1 MQNNF
6 TIVTGLWNLE
16 RGGLEGW
23 AKRDFHHYKSK
34 FFELLETDVPM
45 VIWIPE
51 DLRKEVEEIRQWKP
65 TSIQIKNVEDFKTWN
80 PFFDK
85 IQEIRNRPS
94 WKNFAGWLS
103 ESPQAALEFYNPMM
117 FTKMFMVNDSAILNP
132 FNTDY
137 FFWVDGGLINTVPK
151 GYFTKDEVLKNLPRF
166 VIKHNDKFIQ
176 ISYPYTANE
185 EIHGFERKAM
195 ASYCG
200 VDFVDYVCRG
210 GFFGGEKNRIHEING
225 LYYTIMA
232 KTLAEG
238 YMGADECL
246 LTILSHQY
254 PELTHHFQVEGN
266 GLVWPFFEE
275 LKNYSSETLR
285 SDSIILN
292 PENSALYVIGFN
304 SPAQFKTLIDSMLE
318 YDPNFIHKPQKFL
331 LDNSTDLSTTP
342 EYLNLCKEYGFNHIK
357 KENLGICGGRQW
369 IAEHA
374 EEEGFDF
381 YFFFEDD
388 MFFFPESG
396 ETCRNGFNRY
406 VFGLYEK
413 SLEIIKK
420 FEFDF
425 LKLNYSEFYGDNGTQ
440 WSWYNVPQCIRD
452 KFFPEK
458 PNLPQMGQDPNAPRT
473 LFKNIRSHK
482 GISFVDGDVY
492 YCNWPQ
498 IVSKIGNRKMFLT
511 EKWEKPYEQTW
522 MSYMFQETKAGNLN
536 PGLLLLTPTEHNRF
550 HHYDGKL
557 RKES

>member
-16 RGGLEGW
+16 REGLEGW
-23 AKRDFHHYKSK
+23 AKRDFHDYKSK

-51 DLRKEVEEIRQWKP
+51 DLRKEVEEIRQWNP

-137 FFWVDGGLINTVPK
+137 FFWVDGGLINTVSK

-246 LTILSHQY
+246 FTILSHRY

-275 LKNYSSETLR
+275 LKNYSGETLR
-285 SDSIILN
+285 SDSTILN
-292 PENSALYVIGFN
+292 PENTAL
-304 SPAQFKTLIDSMLE
+304 
-318 YDPNFIHKPQKFL
+318 
-331 LDNSTDLSTTP
+331 
-342 EYLNLCKEYGFNHIK
+342 
-357 KENLGICGGRQW
+357 
-369 IAEHA
+369 
-374 EEEGFDF
+374 
-381 YFFFEDD
+381 
-388 MFFFPESG
+388 
-396 ETCRNGFNRY
+396 
-406 VFGLYEK
+406 
-413 SLEIIKK
+413 
-420 FEFDF
+420 
-425 LKLNYSEFYGDNGTQ
+425 
-440 WSWYNVPQCIRD
+440 
-452 KFFPEK
+452 
-458 PNLPQMGQDPNAPRT
+458 
-473 LFKNIRSHK
+473 
-482 GISFVDGDVY
+482 
-492 YCNWPQ
+492 
-498 IVSKIGNRKMFLT
+498 
-511 EKWEKPYEQTW
+511 
-522 MSYMFQETKAGNLN
+522 
-536 PGLLLLTPTEHNRF
+536 
-550 HHYDGKL
+550 
-557 RKES
+557 

>member
-1 MQNNF
+1 
-6 TIVTGLWNLE
+6 
-16 RGGLEGW
+16 
-23 AKRDFHHYKSK
+23 
-34 FFELLETDVPM
+34 
-45 VIWIPE
+45 
-51 DLRKEVEEIRQWKP
+51 
-65 TSIQIKNVEDFKTWN
+65 VEDFKTWN

-137 FFWVDGGLINTVPK
+137 FFWVDGGLINTVSK

-246 LTILSHQY
+246 FTILSHRY

-275 LKNYSSETLR
+275 LKNYSGETLR
-285 SDSIILN
+285 SDSTILN
-292 PENSALYVIGFN
+292 PENTALYVIGFN

-388 MFFFPESG
+388 MFFFPKPG

-511 EKWEKPYEQTW
+511 KKWEKPYEQTW